1 MKIWIWIITLICL
14 FPVNHLIAKGPEK
27 VTVSLPDIKRVSL
40 KPYSTFKFP
49 QIFESS
55 GIVKSRVYQ
64 DVYWT
69 HNDSGDIPRIFP
81 VTGEG
86 DIVKPRFAL
95 LYNGII
101 IHNAKNN
108 DWEDITV
115 DNKGNLLI
123 GDIGNNNNG
132 RKNFRIYIIREPSPF
147 DLVKV
152 KVSQEILFYYPD
164 KKDSK
169 SKIDN
174 INAEAIFWASD
185 KVYILNKLSK
195 GKYTDL
201 YCLESFDQ
209 DKSNP
214 LSLKGSFN
222 FHGRVTGADATIDGR
237 RLVVLTY
244 KGIWLFETK
253 DSGTDYFHGRI
264 SWLPISAGQ
273 CEGISIDNEEIIIS
287 NESRKLF
294 KVSVRDLIV
303 IKE

>member
-1 MKIWIWIITLICL
+1 
-14 FPVNHLIAKGPEK
+14 
-27 VTVSLPDIKRVSL
+27 
-40 KPYSTFKFP
+40 
-49 QIFESS
+49 
-55 GIVKSRVYQ
+55 VKSRVYQ

-81 VTGEG
+81 VTVEG
-86 DIVKPRFAL
+86 NIVKPRLAP

-101 IHNAKNN
+101 IQNAENN
-108 DWEDITV
+108 DWEDIAV
-115 DNKGNLLI
+115 DNKGNLII

-132 RKNFRIYIIREPSPF
+132 RKNFSIYIIREPSPF
-147 DLVKV
+147 DLGKV
-152 KVSQEILFYYPD
+152 KVSQEILFHYPD
-164 KKDSK
+164 KMHSK
-169 SKIDN
+169 SKVES
-174 INAEAIFWASD
+174 INAEAIFWAYE
-185 KVYILNKLSK
+185 KIYILNKLSK

-209 DKSNP
+209 DRSNP

-222 FHGRVTGADATIDGR
+222 FHGSVTGADATMDGR

-253 DSGTDYFHGRI
+253 DFDTDYFHGKI

-273 CEGISIDNEEIIIS
+273 CEGVCIDNEEIIIS

-294 KVSVRDLIV
+294 KVLVRDLFV